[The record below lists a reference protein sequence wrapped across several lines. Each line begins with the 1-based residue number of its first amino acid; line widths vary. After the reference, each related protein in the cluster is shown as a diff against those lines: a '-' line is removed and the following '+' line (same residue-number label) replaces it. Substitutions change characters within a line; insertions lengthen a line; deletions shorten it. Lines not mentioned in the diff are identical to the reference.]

1 MTLQRI
7 TTEISRNIGSL
18 EVIQYGRDG
27 KSIIKAKD
35 LLCGAYVLDDSIELR
50 GISSM
55 EISLERDIFLSYMKI
70 GTNSY
75 RFDNRKFNI
84 LIRPIEY

>member
-1 MTLQRI
+1 MTIQKI
-7 TTEISRNIGSL
+7 ITEISRNIGSL

-50 GISSM
+50 GVSSL
-55 EISLERDIFLSYMKI
+55 SLIHI
-70 GTNSY
+70 
-75 RFDNRKFNI
+75 
-84 LIRPIEY
+84 

>member
-7 TTEISRNIGSL
+7 ITEISRNIGSL

-35 LLCGAYVLDDSIELR
+35 LLCGAYVLDDSI
-50 GISSM
+50 
-55 EISLERDIFLSYMKI
+55 
-70 GTNSY
+70 
-75 RFDNRKFNI
+75 
-84 LIRPIEY
+84 

>member
-7 TTEISRNIGSL
+7 ITEISRNIGSL

-50 GISSM
+50 
-55 EISLERDIFLSYMKI
+55 
-70 GTNSY
+70 
-75 RFDNRKFNI
+75 
-84 LIRPIEY
+84 